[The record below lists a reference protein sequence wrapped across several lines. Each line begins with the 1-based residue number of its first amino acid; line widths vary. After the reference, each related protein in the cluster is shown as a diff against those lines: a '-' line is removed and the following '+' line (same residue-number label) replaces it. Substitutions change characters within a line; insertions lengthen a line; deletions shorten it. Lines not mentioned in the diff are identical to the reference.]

1 MTPAIFDSEPI
12 ADERIADEPIDDD
25 PFIEHGERLTLADL
39 FGRANEAGQD
49 SAYAEWTKG
58 IAAAQLLNLE
68 TPDSFIES
76 APLNEEEQRWVD
88 SMCGLAR
95 EQRDALCNNR
105 LEYLL
110 HKAGEREQ
118 LQLLLSK
125 IEADE
130 EYTPPKLK
138 LGVKEII
145 TMETHEILRILAP
158 QHGREGGDS
167 VRNRLSAV
175 ETDITNTVAGI
186 ERDMEAG
193 HFRDYYRAKLRYAD
207 PDPHRLANG
216 IKVLEMPFFAKEAVT
231 LCLSRMQGSRI
242 DHTEALWARM
252 LGRLGMRA
260 NHDLNQSSRRR
271 RRPSRDME
279 DEEE

>member
-1 MTPAIFDSEPI
+1 MTPAIFDREPI
-12 ADERIADEPIDDD
+12 ADEPIADEPIDDD

-76 APLNEEEQRWVD
+76 APLSEDEQRWVD

-130 EYTPPKLK
+130 EYTPPQT
-138 LGVKEII
+138 EI
-145 TMETHEILRILAP
+145 
-158 QHGREGGDS
+158 GRERNNHAGDPRDFASPLRRSTAVRALIQSGIGS
-167 VRNRLSAV
+167 VWSRPTSRTRSPV
-175 ETDITNTVAGI
+175 SSGI
-186 ERDMEAG
+186 WRRG
-193 HFRDYYRAKLRYAD
+193 IFGDYYRAKLRYAD
-207 PDPHRLANG
+207 PDPHRLSQ
-216 IKVLEMPFFAKEAVT
+216 T
-231 LCLSRMQGSRI
+231 GSRSWKCPS
-242 DHTEALWARM
+242 L
-252 LGRLGMRA
+252 
-260 NHDLNQSSRRR
+260 RRKR
-271 RRPSRDME
+271 
-279 DEEE
+279 